1 MQKEQV
7 PINTIWDSKLL
18 FIFLAVVCAGSAA
31 FFFRVTGEY
40 ALIILFGVWFL
51 ADWLQER
58 RNRARLEKELTEKNE
73 KIKSLKL
80 ENLTLK
86 RLSNIKEHLTK

>member
-1 MQKEQV
+1 MQEEQL
-7 PINTIWDSKLL
+7 PINTIWDSKLF

-31 FFFRVTGEY
+31 FFFRIAGEY
-40 ALIILFGVWFL
+40 ALTILFGVWFF

-80 ENLTLK
+80 ENSTLK